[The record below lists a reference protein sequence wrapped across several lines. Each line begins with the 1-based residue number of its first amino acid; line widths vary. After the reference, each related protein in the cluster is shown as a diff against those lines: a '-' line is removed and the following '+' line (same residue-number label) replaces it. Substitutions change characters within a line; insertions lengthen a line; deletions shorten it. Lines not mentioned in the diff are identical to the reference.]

1 MIQQT
6 DLENHEFYC
15 ILDSKEQ
22 AESLV
27 ALIDVLNEQ
36 DLELAQYEEALKDA
50 GYNPFFGE
58 KSIVGAR
65 PIIRKPKPQ

>member
-36 DLELAQYEEALKDA
+36 DLDLAQYEEAIKEA
-50 GYNPFFGE
+50 GFVPNFGE

>member
-15 ILDSKEQ
+15 ILDSKDQ
-22 AESLV
+22 ANSLV
-27 ALIDVLNEQ
+27 ALIAALDEQ
-36 DLELAQYEEALKDA
+36 GLELSQYEQALKDA